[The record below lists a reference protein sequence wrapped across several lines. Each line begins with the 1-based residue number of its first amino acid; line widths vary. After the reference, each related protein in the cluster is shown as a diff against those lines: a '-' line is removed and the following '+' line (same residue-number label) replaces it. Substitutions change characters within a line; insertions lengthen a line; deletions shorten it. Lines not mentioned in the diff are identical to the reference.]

1 MVFYGLFSFDQ
12 VVEVVKRYEIECIP
26 AVNRGN
32 EVQFIQSA
40 ADKTCTISM
49 TVSPVL
55 AIIMIDVLLS
65 FSMFFISSVCGFI
78 S

>member
-1 MVFYGLFSFDQ
+1 MDFYGLFFFYQ
-12 VVEVVKRYEIECIP
+12 VVEVVQRYETECIP
-26 AVNRGN
+26 AENRTN
-32 EVQFIQSA
+32 KVQFIQSDA
-40 ADKTCTISM
+40 NKTCTISM

-55 AIIMIDVLLS
+55 AIIMADVVLS